1 MVYAEIAL
9 TYSPNEIVFF
19 FSSILLSIAMNFLHY
34 LIIHCCQ
41 FSTTISAL
49 CTSPKHAVITTLP
62 IENILVTFINQCV
75 VVVTNSIVNQVMI
88 CMPLYYFYIHVPHQ
102 VLLPMAL
109 NATDTPDTCT
119 WMFAWCAPRLCSGEV
134 VCQMTNITLRYTQQ
148 RRYDNE

>member
-109 NATDTPDTCT
+109 NATDTPDTLGCLHDVLPDSVLVKSS
-119 WMFAWCAPRLCSGEV
+119 AK
-134 VCQMTNITLRYTQQ
+134 
-148 RRYDNE
+148 